1 MEKNKE
7 IKISKFL
14 SYVLRHRPEK
24 IGLNID
30 KNGWTD
36 VGELLGKLE
45 NTTFDELCE
54 VVRNSDKQRFKFN
67 DDKTKIKANQ
77 GHSIK
82 VDLGLT
88 PIMPPDKLYHGTAE
102 RFLSLIEKEGLK
114 KMNRHHVH
122 LYGEKNMEKALAT
135 GQRHQ
140 KRGNAVVLA
149 ISTREM
155 YKKGIEFFKTDNN
168 VYLTDFVHR
177 KYITKN
183 N

>member
-24 IGLNID
+24 IDLSLD

-36 VGELLGKLE
+36 VKELLEKME
-45 NTTFDELCE
+45 DTTFDELCQ
-54 VVRNSDKQRFKFN
+54 VVKNSDKQRFKFN

-77 GHSIK
+77 GHSIE
-82 VDLGLT
+82 VDLALK
-88 PIMPPDKLYHGTAE
+88 PIVPPDVLYHGTAE
-102 RFLSLIEKEGLK
+102 RFLELIEKTGLK

-122 LYGEKNMEKALAT
+122 LYEEKDIQKALDT
-135 GQRHQ
+135 GKRHQ
-140 KRGNAVVLA
+140 KRSGAIVLA
-149 ISTREM
+149 ISAREM

-168 VYLTDFVHR
+168 VYLTDFVYR